1 SRAECHTGRGL
12 YKRPAVVGSQ
22 LTVPHRHPPERKD
35 IVSRAPRQNGRPA
48 HAGEQCR
55 SRPQA
60 PGAGVSSPRL
70 KAQGGRTA
78 ERHGRLGDDPQ
89 PRRLHLVGRLAA
101 RLLFQTWIRILAPTT
116 AMPTALV
123 PPEPPATTTRVQPSR
138 AARFRKTNLLPSNPS
153 QSIALR
159 RGTRASFLVTCRGK
173 TLE

>member
-1 SRAECHTGRGL
+1 ML
-12 YKRPAVVGSQ
+12 
-22 LTVPHRHPPERKD
+22 
-35 IVSRAPRQNGRPA
+35 
-48 HAGEQCR
+48 
-55 SRPQA
+55 
-60 PGAGVSSPRL
+60 PRL
-70 KAQGGRTA
+70 SAIPYIIAHPADRTNPNSCLHTRAIKKAAIPTTTRDRGPQISARPGNFG
-78 ERHGRLGDDPQ
+78 LGDDPQ

-159 RGTRASFLVTCRGK
+159 R
-173 TLE
+173 